1 MTNERKDTPYLTKRT
16 SYKQMSNK
24 TYVLDTSVCL
34 TESSCLYKF
43 EDNDIVIPLKVLEEI
58 DNHKKRQDAVGLT
71 ARKIIKIFDAL
82 RDKGNL
88 QEGVRLRDSNFAT
101 LRVVSGNLEL
111 LPPDLDNNIAD
122 HVIISTA
129 LLVNKNNPDKEVIM
143 VSRDINMRVICD
155 SLRIKSEDY
164 SSDKVLDDSS
174 SLYDGAATII
184 VDDDI
189 VDRFYSGEKIY
200 TESLEVGEQL
210 YPNQLIM
217 LVSSANEKKS
227 ALSRFILPR
236 QPLKMLFSIDKKG
249 LWGVRHRNK
258 EQAFA
263 FDLLLDPNIPF
274 VSLVGK
280 AGSGKTLLAI
290 AAGISQVIHDP
301 FQTPGN
307 ESAYKK
313 LVISR
318 PVQPMG
324 KDIGFLPGTLQDKM
338 RPWLMPIQDNL
349 QFIMGSDKLTIEEYA
364 EKGVIEI
371 EALTY
376 IRGRSISN
384 AFIII
389 DEAQNLST
397 HEIKTIMT
405 RVGENT
411 KIVLTGDVEQI
422 DNIYV
427 DETSTGL
434 VHAVEKFKTS
444 ELSGHI
450 TLKKGERSAIA
461 TLAAKIL

>member
-1 MTNERKDTPYLTKRT
+1 
-16 SYKQMSNK
+16 MSNK

-34 TESSCLYKF
+34 TESSCLYRF
-43 EDNDIVIPLKVLEEI
+43 ENNDIVIPLKVLEEI
-58 DNHKKRQDAVGLT
+58 DNHKKRQDAVGAT
-71 ARKIIKIFDAL
+71 ARRIIKIFDSL
-82 RDKGNL
+82 REEGNL
-88 QEGVRLRDSNFAT
+88 QEGVLLGDNRGT
-101 LRVVSGNLEL
+101 LRVAPADLDL
-111 LPPDLDNNIAD
+111 LPDDLDRSIAD

-129 LLVNKNNPDKEVIM
+129 LSEHIYNPDSEVVM

-155 SLRIKSEDY
+155 SLKVKSADY
-164 SSDKVLDDSS
+164 NSDKVIKDHSN
-174 SLYDGAATII
+174 LYEGYSTII
-184 VDDDI
+184 VDDDLI
-189 VDRFYSGEKIY
+189 DMFYDGEDLFI
-200 TESLEVGEQL
+200 ESMEMEIEEQY
-210 YPNQLIM
+210 YPNQMLM
-217 LVSSANEKKS
+217 LVSSTREKKA
-227 ALSRFILPR
+227 ALCRYQGPKK
-236 QPLKMLFSIDKKG
+236 PLRHLYSIDKKG
-249 LWGVRHRNK
+249 LWGVKSRNK

-263 FDLLLDPNIPF
+263 FDLLMDPKVPF

-290 AAGISQVIHDP
+290 AAGISQVINDP
-301 FQTPGN
+301 FQGN
-307 ESAYKK
+307 TDSPYKK

-318 PVQPMG
+318 PVMPMG
-324 KDIGFLPGTLQDKM
+324 KDIGFLPGTLEEKM
-338 RPWLMPIQDNL
+338 HPWLMPIQDNL
-349 QFIMGSDKLTIEEYA
+349 QYIMGSDKLTIEEYT
-364 EKGVIEI
+364 EKGIIEI

-389 DEAQNLST
+389 DEAQNLSM

-405 RVGENT
+405 RVGEGT

-434 VHAVEKFKTS
+434 VHAVEKFKSS

>member
-1 MTNERKDTPYLTKRT
+1 
-16 SYKQMSNK
+16 MSNK

-34 TESSCLYKF
+34 TESSCLYRF
-43 EDNDIVIPLKVLEEI
+43 EDNDIIIPLKVLEEI
-58 DNHKKRQDAVGLT
+58 DNHKKRQDAVGAT
-71 ARKIIKIFDAL
+71 ARRIIKIFDSL
-82 RDKGNL
+82 RERGNL
-88 QEGVRLRDSNFAT
+88 QEGVKLSDDHKGT
-101 LRVVSGNLEL
+101 LRVAPADLDL
-111 LPPDLDNNIAD
+111 LPGDLDRTIAD

-129 LLVNKNNPDKEVIM
+129 LSEHICNPNREIIM

-155 SLRIKSEDY
+155 SLKVKSADY
-164 SSDKVLDDSS
+164 NSDKVIKDHSN
-174 SLYDGAATII
+174 LYGGYSTII
-184 VDDDI
+184 VDDDL
-189 VDRFYSGEKIY
+189 VDMFYDGEDLFLESILESVE
-200 TESLEVGEQL
+200 TEEKEEY
-210 YPNQLIM
+210 YPNQMLMLI
-217 LVSSANEKKS
+217 SSTSEKKA
-227 ALSRFILPR
+227 ALCRYQGPR
-236 QPLKMLFSIDKKG
+236 KPLKHLHSVDKKG
-249 LWGVRHRNK
+249 LWGVKSRNK

-263 FDLLLDPNIPF
+263 FDLLMDPKIPF

-290 AAGISQVIHDP
+290 AAGISQVINDP
-301 FQTPGN
+301 FQN
-307 ESAYKK
+307 NAESPYRK

-318 PVQPMG
+318 PVMPMG
-324 KDIGFLPGTLQDKM
+324 KDIGFLPGTLEEKM
-338 RPWLMPIQDNL
+338 HPWLMPIQDNL
-349 QFIMGSDKLTIEEYA
+349 QYIMGSDKLTIEEYT
-364 EKGVIEI
+364 EKGIIEI
-371 EALTY
+371 EALPY
-376 IRGRSISN
+376 IRSRSISN

-389 DEAQNLST
+389 DEAQNLSM

-434 VHAVEKFKTS
+434 VHAVEKFKKS